1 MLMACAAHAASAAPP
16 SRHNAYARFRDQAHH
31 LWRAYWDRR
40 QRRATVLILS
50 SLDEHTLQDLGLDRT
65 EIESVVYGRPS
76 ERNRHFEG
84 SWE

>member
-1 MLMACAAHAASAAPP
+1 MACEAQAAPAASTTSHGPYE
-16 SRHNAYARFRDQAHH
+16 RLRDQAHH

-84 SWE
+84 NWE

>member
-1 MLMACAAHAASAAPP
+1 
-16 SRHNAYARFRDQAHH
+16 